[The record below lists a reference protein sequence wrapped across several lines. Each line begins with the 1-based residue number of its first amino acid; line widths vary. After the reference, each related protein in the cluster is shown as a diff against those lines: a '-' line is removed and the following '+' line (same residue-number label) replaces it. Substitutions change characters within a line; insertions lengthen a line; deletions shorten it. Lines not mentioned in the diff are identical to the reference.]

1 MSTDSTNTEPT
12 EEVVD
17 LFAKGFDDKSL
28 LDDEQEDGASGNGV
42 EGTTDAGEGAGGE
55 STIPDKYQGKSITEV
70 IDMHQNLERAYGRHN
85 NELGELR
92 QLTDQ
97 ILKQQLGEATSD
109 STDELDQDDLLS
121 NPADAINRQVENNP
135 RLKAIEARIVATERA
150 DKLATFK
157 RTHPDAGQV
166 VNDPRFLEWV
176 QRSPTRVRLLQEAN
190 TNYDYE
196 LAGEML
202 NTFSELSGTASTE
215 ASDTAKG
222 KLKNAAPGATG
233 GKSGGKKVVYFKR
246 SELMRLK
253 QEDPDRYEK
262 LQPQI
267 LDAYANGR
275 VR

>member
-1 MSTDSTNTEPT
+1 MSTDSKKDGEQQ

-17 LFAKGFDDKSL
+17 LFAKDFDDKSL
-28 LDDEQEDGASGNGV
+28 LEGEQEEETSGEDKGTGGEGTEGAEGAS
-42 EGTTDAGEGAGGE
+42 TT
-55 STIPDKYQGKSITEV
+55 PDKYKGKTIDEV
-70 IDMHQNLERAYGRHN
+70 INMHQNLERAYGRHN

-97 ILKQQLGEATSD
+97 ILKQQLGEATPD
-109 STDELDQDDLLS
+109 DKEPLDQDDLL
-121 NPADAINRQVENNP
+121 NDPASAINRTVDNNP
-135 RLKAIEARIVATERA
+135 RIKAIEARMVASERA
-150 DKLATFK
+150 EQLATFK

-176 QRSPTRVRLLQEAN
+176 QRSPTRVRLLQDAN

-196 LAGEML
+196 LAGEL
-202 NTFSELSGTASTE
+202 LDTFAEVSGTASAE
-215 ASDTAKG
+215 ASGEAKG
-222 KLKNAAPGATG
+222 KLKNAKPNAG
-233 GKSGGKKVVYFKR
+233 GKSGGKKPMFKR